1 MSTDGLVIVFC
12 LVGLGIIALLHL
24 TGKDQS

>member
-12 LVGLGIIALLHL
+12 LVGLGVIALLYF